1 MLPAAKFALKVTL
14 PPKQNDVALN
24 GVIMA
29 VGAAFTFTTFAVE
42 VLEQPFAVTV
52 QVYDPDAVAK

>member
-1 MLPAAKFALKVTL
+1 
-14 PPKQNDVALN
+14 
-24 GVIMA
+24 MA
-29 VGAAFTFTTFAVE
+29 VGAAFTLTTFAVE